1 MRDWTETWRQAQDI
15 RQYEDDLKNK
25 VTAKELRYEK
35 KNQDTIT
42 VDNFANFVMTTNN
55 SVTLRVSNDDRR
67 LVLFECSDMHRG
79 DRAYFDALCTQ
90 MRGPGVA
97 RALYQFFMER
107 DLSKYTSEMAF
118 QEHRPRTELYND
130 TRANSLRP
138 EQAFFSALVNHY
150 DSVGTIRIL
159 ISELYSSYKLYAGDS
174 DKLHHTTFGRLT
186 SKMAP
191 AIEKDKIVNGHKT
204 YTIKMQ
210 VLRKLMTKSN
220 SYDVEAE
227 LPAKPVCTVI
237 SKK

>member
-1 MRDWTETWRQAQDI
+1 MLQ
-15 RQYEDDLKNK
+15 
-25 VTAKELRYEK
+25 VTSNELRYEK

-42 VDNFANFVMTTNN
+42 VANFANFVMTTNN
-55 SVTLRVSNDDRR
+55 SVTLRVANDDRR
-67 LVLFECSDMHRG
+67 LVLFECSDIRRG
-79 DRAYFDALCTQ
+79 DRPYFDGLCAH
-90 MRGPGVA
+90 MLMPGVP
-97 RALYQFFMER
+97 RALFQFFMER
-107 DLSKYTSEMAF
+107 DLTEYTSASGF
-118 QEHRPRTELYND
+118 QDRRPRTDLYND
-130 TRANSLRP
+130 TRADSMRP